1 MLAFD
6 PSKGNFF
13 DLLYVKWSF
22 MFLLCSIQ
30 ILQLIWF
37 WYIYYYL
44 RQIASIAKKVV
55 FDKEK
60 IYDDQSDDEKND

>member
-1 MLAFD
+1 
-6 PSKGNFF
+6 
-13 DLLYVKWSF
+13 